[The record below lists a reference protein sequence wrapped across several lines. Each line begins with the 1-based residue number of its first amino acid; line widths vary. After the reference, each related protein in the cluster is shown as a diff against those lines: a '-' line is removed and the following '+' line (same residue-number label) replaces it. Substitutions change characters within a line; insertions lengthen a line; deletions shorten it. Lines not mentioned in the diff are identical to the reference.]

1 MTYLPGKGARQI
13 LIALNGLF
21 LRQAQPG
28 EDHEGAEHDEIA
40 DQRSMADRR
49 LSVGALKRATDP
61 GAASLQ
67 VQANAGCVGTNAG

>member
-1 MTYLPGKGARQI
+1 
-13 LIALNGLF
+13 
-21 LRQAQPG
+21 
-28 EDHEGAEHDEIA
+28 
-40 DQRSMADRR
+40 MADRR